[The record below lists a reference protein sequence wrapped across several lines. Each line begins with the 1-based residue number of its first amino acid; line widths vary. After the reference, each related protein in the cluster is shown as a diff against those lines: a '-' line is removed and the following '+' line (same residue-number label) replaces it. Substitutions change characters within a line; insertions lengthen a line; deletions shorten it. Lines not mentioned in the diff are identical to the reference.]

1 MAVPRV
7 EGNRMQFY
15 EARAMND
22 LHRGAMGI
30 LEPAGAEP
38 VRAEDGVML
47 VPGLAYDERGYRV
60 GYGAGF
66 YDRYFAE
73 YGLCQ
78 PNAGGVLKIGYAF
91 SFQLV
96 QRMEAQ
102 EHDVALDALMTEK
115 GINFFG

>member
-1 MAVPRV
+1 MRSRFGQKM
-7 EGNRMQFY
+7 E
-15 EARAMND
+15 
-22 LHRGAMGI
+22 LCWCRG
-30 LEPAGAEP
+30 L
-38 VRAEDGVML
+38 L
-47 VPGLAYDERGYRV
+47 YDERGYRV

-73 YGLCQ
+73 YGLCK

-115 GINFFG
+115 GINFSDNTLQAIGFVLICESC